1 MKPDKRNQNNGSG
14 GGNNKRNAFG
24 LVSIILWA
32 LFLTLLFRGCM
43 SSYEKAGTV
52 TVPYTTF
59 KEWLAEGKI
68 YRANVESSQITFT
81 LKEGVE
87 VELPQEEQE
96 APSQTQEL
104 MESLLPTPQEDP
116 EAPVQYVTIRLAGVT
131 DYELQSLLDDH
142 LNGEEG
148 SYAFTEPAD
157 SSCTC

>member
-1 MKPDKRNQNNGSG
+1 MKPEKRNHNNGS

-24 LVSIILWA
+24 LVSLVLWA

-87 VELPQEEQE
+87 VELPQDEGQKEE
-96 APSQTQEL
+96 P
-104 MESLLPTPQEDP
+104 
-116 EAPVQYVTIRLAGVT
+116 
-131 DYELQSLLDDH
+131 
-142 LNGEEG
+142 
-148 SYAFTEPAD
+148 
-157 SSCTC
+157 